1 MSMTEPSKGF
11 GSPPQQPPPTDY
23 PYAPEGGELGRFPPP
38 SLPPMSSFLRHETAG
53 QVQQRNLARQFLPP
67 YNMTKMEMPH
77 PLALSENDPDAPV
90 RHIYHPPQQPLDSQ
104 ISQMHV
110 DPLLVPQQHDFAVP
124 QGAVPG
130 PGQQRRQ
137 IKKISQRRADLLK
150 DRRPEMRKSPVMR
163 VRPGDQTRF
172 QPPQPT
178 QDLNTY
184 ARRDSSHS
192 EASSSSRRM
201 SSQGQSSRTMPTLDA
216 LKQGQSSRP
225 MPISDLLSASP
236 K

>member
-1 MSMTEPSKGF
+1 
-11 GSPPQQPPPTDY
+11 
-23 PYAPEGGELGRFPPP
+23 
-38 SLPPMSSFLRHETAG
+38 MSSLLHHETAG

-67 YNMTKMEMPH
+67 YNMTKMAMPH
-77 PLALSENDPDAPV
+77 PLTLSQNDPDAPV

-150 DRRPEMRKSPVMR
+150 DRGSEVRKSPVMR

-172 QPPQPT
+172 PPPQPT

-201 SSQGQSSRTMPTLDA
+201 SSQSQSSRT
-216 LKQGQSSRP
+216 

>member
-11 GSPPQQPPPTDY
+11 GSPPLQPPATDY
-23 PYAPEGGELGRFPPP
+23 PYAPEGGELDRFPAP
-38 SLPPMSSFLRHETAG
+38 SLPPMSSLLHHETAG
-53 QVQQRNLARQFLPP
+53 QQRNVARQFLPP
-67 YNMTKMEMPH
+67 YNMTKMAMPH
-77 PLALSENDPDAPV
+77 PLALSQNDPDAPV

-104 ISQMHV
+104 LSQMHV
-110 DPLLVPQQHDFAVP
+110 DPLLIPQQHDFAVP

-150 DRRPEMRKSPVMR
+150 DRGPEVRKSPVMR
-163 VRPGDQTRF
+163 IRPGDQSRF
-172 QPPQPT
+172 QPPTPT
-178 QDLNTY
+178 QELNPY

-192 EASSSSRRM
+192 EASASSRRM
-201 SSQGQSSRTMPTLDA
+201 SSQS
-216 LKQGQSSRP
+216 QSSRP

>member
-11 GSPPQQPPPTDY
+11 GSPPAQPPPTDY

-38 SLPPMSSFLRHETAG
+38 SLPPMSSLLRHETAG
-53 QVQQRNLARQFLPP
+53 QVQQKNLARQFLPP
-67 YNMTKMEMPH
+67 YNMTKMAMPH
-77 PLALSENDPDAPV
+77 PLALSQNDPDAPV

-130 PGQQRRQ
+130 PGQQHRG
-137 IKKISQRRADLLK
+137 S
-150 DRRPEMRKSPVMR
+150 EVRKSPVMR
-163 VRPGDQTRF
+163 VRPGDQSRF
-172 QPPQPT
+172 RPPQPT

-192 EASSSSRRM
+192 DASSSSRRM
-201 SSQGQSSRTMPTLDA
+201 SSQS
-216 LKQGQSSRP
+216 QSSRP

>member
-11 GSPPQQPPPTDY
+11 GSPPAQPPPTDH

-38 SLPPMSSFLRHETAG
+38 ALPPMSSLLHHERAG
-53 QVQQRNLARQFLPP
+53 QVEQRNIARQFLPP
-67 YNMTKMEMPH
+67 YNMTKMAMPH
-77 PLALSENDPDAPV
+77 PLALSQNDPDAPV
-90 RHIYHPPQQPLDSQ
+90 RHIYHPPQEPLDSQ
-104 ISQMHV
+104 LSQMHV
-110 DPLLVPQQHDFAVP
+110 DPLLAPQQHDFAVP

-150 DRRPEMRKSPVMR
+150 DRGPEVRKSPVMR
-163 VRPGDQTRF
+163 VRHSEQGRL
-172 QPPQPT
+172 QPPPPT
-178 QDLNTY
+178 QEPNTY

-192 EASSSSRRM
+192 KASSSRRM
-201 SSQGQSSRTMPTLDA
+201 SGQS
-216 LKQGQSSRP
+216 QSSRP

-236 K
+236 A